1 MIDYRRAHEVGHD
14 VGIDHHDPTDG
25 SPHTRPIFCSE
36 KGMGPAPSFE
46 AMLCTPFRH
55 PYCRRCLDEM
65 KVSDKYGTG
74 L

>member
-1 MIDYRRAHEVGHD
+1 
-14 VGIDHHDPTDG
+14 
-25 SPHTRPIFCSE
+25 
-36 KGMGPAPSFE
+36 MGPAPSFE